1 MFRVSID
8 KKLSSRLTDFEVI
21 KVKSGDVKFN
31 VNQQEI
37 EHLMVVP

>member
-8 KKLSSRLTDFEVI
+8 KKLSSRLTDFEV
-21 KVKSGDVKFN
+21 KFN